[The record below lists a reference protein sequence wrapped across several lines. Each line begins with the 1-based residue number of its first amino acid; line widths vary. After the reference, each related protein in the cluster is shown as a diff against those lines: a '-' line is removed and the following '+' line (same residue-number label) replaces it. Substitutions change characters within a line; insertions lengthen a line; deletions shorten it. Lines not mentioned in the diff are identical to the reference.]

1 MASNDGLRADIQLIV
16 QALIIKNTPIVTMEE
31 LNTLLPK
38 RELGSADIEDIFAA
52 LHDHGIDIVE

>member
-52 LHDHGIDIVE
+52 LKDIVE